1 MTEKDEREKR
11 REKESD
17 KNEEIMR
24 VFFFFLQLKGFNLGR
39 SLTTK
44 YYYYQRKRE
53 NCEM

>member
-24 VFFFFLQLKGFNLGR
+24 VFFFFCN
-39 SLTTK
+39 
-44 YYYYQRKRE
+44 
-53 NCEM
+53 